1 MQPLY
6 ASGCHPEAPLR
17 RESPSSR
24 PLNLYGAE
32 RWCPMRDT
40 CPELREEREAGG
52 DGTQSRQ
59 AGGEELCPSLLPQP
73 IVTHGAQDPG
83 RVLRTARSPDA
94 PSHRISPPER
104 RSSCNFPGGIPS
116 RAQRSSAP
124 DGLQSSSHCGR
135 AHSRPP
141 TRHPLHDLL
150 GSALAVQTPR
160 HLRSILADL
169 SARRSSILARE
180 AQEGG
185 QEHGESIVRRA
196 RSASAGFTSP
206 SSSLSTATHFDPMLN
221 VEPGI
226 TSAIP
231 FFASTNSTTHAGL
244 KLNGRSPGLTC
255 LASTS
260 GSGFRCARAASPS
273 PPPPGAWR
281 LCVYCTVLSPTSL
294 EHPSRDTPPV
304 RVILGRACVDL
315 RHSGAVLGDAWHGE
329 NLPAAGLRRPNP

>member
-94 PSHRISPPER
+94 PSSREVSAR
-104 RSSCNFPGGIPS
+104 RSEAPRAIPRAASRRAPSGPRLQTARRALPIVAERTPDRPRGTPCTTSSDRRLLSRRRGICW
-116 RAQRSSAP
+116 R
-124 DGLQSSSHCGR
+124 
-135 AHSRPP
+135 
-141 TRHPLHDLL
+141 
-150 GSALAVQTPR
+150 
-160 HLRSILADL
+160 RSILADL

-180 AQEGG
+180 AQERD
-185 QEHGESIVRRA
+185 QENGESIVRRA
-196 RSASAGFTSP
+196 RSASSGFTRS
-206 SSSLSTATHFDPMLN
+206 SSSLSTAAHFEPMLN

-260 GSGFRCARAASPS
+260 GSGF
-273 PPPPGAWR
+273 PP
-281 LCVYCTVLSPTSL
+281 
-294 EHPSRDTPPV
+294 
-304 RVILGRACVDL
+304 
-315 RHSGAVLGDAWHGE
+315 
-329 NLPAAGLRRPNP
+329 LPDIRIKPRP